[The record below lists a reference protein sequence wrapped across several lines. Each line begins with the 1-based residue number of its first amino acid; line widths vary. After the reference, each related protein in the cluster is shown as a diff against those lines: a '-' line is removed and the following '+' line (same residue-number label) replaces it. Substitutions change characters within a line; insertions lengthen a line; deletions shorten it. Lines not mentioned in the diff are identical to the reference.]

1 MKTTGTF
8 VCETCGSVTRTRVER
23 RTETYTVRG
32 EGTTIQANV
41 RVCAKCNGGVY
52 DRALDDENL
61 GAAYDA
67 YRRNHYI
74 ISPAEI
80 RSMREGYGLS
90 QRSLGTLLGW
100 GEVTIHRYEGGSLP
114 DDAHSQVLRFILDP
128 FNMERLVK
136 MYGHRLHQA
145 ARARLAERLA
155 AKLDEEVPEKVAQ
168 VVVRSDKP
176 KEAGVFTGLKD
187 FSPRALME
195 MMVFYAAKPG
205 GVLKTKLNK
214 LLWYADF
221 THYRLH
227 GVSISGATYVHL
239 LYGPVPDN
247 YGSYLAALCDSETLV
262 SDEID
267 FGPDAAGE
275 HMVGER
281 LAATRGPRADA
292 LPPSAYA
299 VLEAVHRRFR
309 RTGSK
314 EITKL
319 SHEEVGYTATG
330 HKEPISYEYAA
341 QLKVEIRVD

>member
-1 MKTTGTF
+1 MKTAGTF
-8 VCETCGSVTRTRVER
+8 VCETCGPVTKTRVER
-23 RTETYTVRG
+23 RAESYTVKG

-41 RVCAKCNGGVY
+41 RVCAKCNRGVY

-61 GAAYDA
+61 RVAYDA

-74 ISPAEI
+74 ISAAEI

-90 QRSLGTLLGW
+90 QRSLGALLGW

-114 DDAHSQVLRFILDP
+114 DDAHSQVLRFIQDP
-128 FNMERLVK
+128 FNLERMMK

-145 ARARLAERLA
+145 ARARLIERLA
-155 AKLDEEVPEKVAQ
+155 ARLDEEVPEKVAQ

-176 KEAGVFTGLKD
+176 KEAGIFTGLKD

-227 GVSISGATYVHL
+227 GASISGATYVHL

-247 YGSYLAALCDSETLV
+247 YGSYLAALCDNETLV

-281 LAATRGPRADA
+281 LAATREPRADA
-292 LPPSAYA
+292 IPPSAYA

-314 EITKL
+314 EITRL
-319 SHEEVGYTATG
+319 SHEEVGYTATA
-330 HKEPISYEYAA
+330 HKERISYEYAA